1 MESIKIQFKGGEG
14 ATADVCVCIFFG
26 HPVAGSLVG
35 VSVPRLERMLV
46 KGSVTVA
53 QRIPLRRLRHPRRSL
68 SQECLSSHL

>member
-14 ATADVCVCIFFG
+14 ATADVFVCIFFG

-46 KGSVTVA
+46 KEQV
-53 QRIPLRRLRHPRRSL
+53 Q
-68 SQECLSSHL
+68 